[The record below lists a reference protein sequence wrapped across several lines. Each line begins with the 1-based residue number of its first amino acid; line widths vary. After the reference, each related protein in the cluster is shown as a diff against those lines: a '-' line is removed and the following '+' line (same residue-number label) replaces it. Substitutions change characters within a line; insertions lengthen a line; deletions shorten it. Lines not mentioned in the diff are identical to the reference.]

1 MGLSCAAW
9 TLELWCAGSVVTV
22 HRLNFSAAFGK
33 MTTLLLKHGLSLA
46 SGISPGFSWVLLGF
60 PLIISLLVSPYPL
73 GPFWWIPVV
82 LVF

>member
-1 MGLSCAAW
+1 MNKNRNHIVFYKHTMYTFQSLI
-9 TLELWCAGSVVTV
+9 
-22 HRLNFSAAFGK
+22 NFSAAFGK

>member
-1 MGLSCAAW
+1 
-9 TLELWCAGSVVTV
+9 
-22 HRLNFSAAFGK
+22 

-60 PLIISLLVSPYPL
+60 PLIISLLVSPHPL
-73 GPFWWIPVV
+73 GLFWWIPVV